1 MEGWNDLFVAT
12 AGAAAA
18 LAGLIFVGISI
29 NLQKILSFA
38 KLPER
43 ALMPLIML
51 LSIIILSII
60 FLIPQQPLHRLGIEI
75 LIMAILVWLITLK
88 IDYSIYKGT
97 DAKYKKESFF
107 NCVFDQ
113 LSIIPYLLN
122 GIFFMYNDK
131 HGTYFSVAA
140 IILSFIKVIADAWV
154 LTIEINR

>member
-1 MEGWNDLFVAT
+1 MEAWHDLFVAT

-29 NLQKILSFA
+29 NLQKILSFS

-43 ALMPLIML
+43 ALMPLIL
-51 LSIIILSII
+51 LLIIIILSII
-60 FLIPQQPLHRLGIEI
+60 FLIPQQPLKRLGIEI
-75 LIMAILVWLITLK
+75 LIMAILIWMITLK

-107 NCVFDQ
+107 NCIFDQ
-113 LSIIPYLLN
+113 LSVIPYTLN
-122 GIFFMYNDK
+122 AIFFICNNK
-131 HGTYFSVAA
+131 NGVFFSVAA